1 MQKKWMLPIL
11 ALSMMAMAFLGCSN
25 DDNSDTGEGEVSVTL
40 SPTSLN
46 FDLANESKK
55 SETLIA
61 YINGIQSADVT
72 WKSSDPGVATVSD
85 GVVTALKTGPA
96 TITATAKADTTKTA
110 TCAVTVTDSRIL
122 TVTPKTLNLGIDE
135 TASVTVSLSGVT
147 WTSNRPEIA
156 SVASNGKVT
165 AHKEGTARITATL
178 GSQSDYCDVTVE
190 PNTTKEST
198 KNKIEVGT
206 SLAAYDSFK
215 YTGNGATIYIYSQS
229 GGLNFYGIDVGGRL
243 WNAGDFDSKDYTAT
257 EEFLSGGVTFTGV
270 IVGDGI
276 MSVDASS
283 KTIAG
288 KTFSKRFKTGGAGS
302 QTGRCLKIHVESNT
316 TFIFYACSSSGSDAR
331 TMIVE
336 VVEDDAA
343 DVDIVRPTGISLS
356 QTTASLDRTDDV
368 PNPTLTL
375 TATITNAVEVTS
387 GYETITWDSD
397 KENVAT
403 VSGGTVTAVD
413 VGTATITART
423 VNGKTA
429 TCAVTV
435 TSSMSAKTISLTDA
449 PMGYAS
455 LEKSYATSGGKTV
468 KTRADLINAVK
479 SGGVIIIDGMI
490 DMSEGRLVAAGKK
503 STDSTTALDSFVK
516 LNSSYATYSAWVD
529 AYSKACK
536 LTTEDDTAGATDG
549 TGNSSLQSVMK
560 KLNDAYGK
568 IIRLDLQSNTTLIG
582 KGPGCGIRGG
592 TIQING
598 KSNIQIRNLT
608 IQDPFDPFP
617 HHEVN
622 SKGETDGYNAQWDG
636 VNIQGTCKNI
646 WIDHCTFEDTIDLG
660 YVRTNGSTQE
670 KWQTYDGLCDLKN
683 DTTNVTISNCVFHDH
698 DKTMLMGSSDSDGD
712 NSKRFVTLYGNYF
725 YNCGQRLPMVRNT
738 TIHILNNYYDASSPH
753 YSQSYAVGCRKNSII
768 YAEGNYFGS
777 GIQYSFKDNDG
788 TLYAS
793 GNTDNSSRKNSTTIK
808 GSTLFS
814 SAVGKYTY
822 TAMSASDAKTNAM
835 NNAGAGYTLK

>member
-25 DDNSDTGEGEVSVTL
+25 DDNSDMGGGKSPDEGGS
-40 SPTSLN
+40 
-46 FDLANESKK
+46 
-55 SETLIA
+55 
-61 YINGIQSADVT
+61 
-72 WKSSDPGVATVSD
+72 
-85 GVVTALKTGPA
+85 
-96 TITATAKADTTKTA
+96 TTT
-110 TCAVTVTDSRIL
+110 L
-122 TVTPKTLNLGIDE
+122 TVTPTTLNLGINE
-135 TASVTVSLSGVT
+135 TALVTASLSGVT
-147 WTSNRPEIA
+147 WVSSRPEIA
-156 SVASNGKVT
+156 SVASNGTVT
-165 AHKEGTARITATL
+165 AREAGSARITATL
-178 GSQSDYCDVTVE
+178 GSKSAYCDVTVE
-190 PNTTKEST
+190 PNTTKESEKT
-198 KNKIEVGT
+198 EITVGT
-206 SLAAYDSFK
+206 SPAAYDSFK

-276 MSVDASS
+276 MSVDANS
-283 KTIAG
+283 KTIAR

-336 VVEDDAA
+336 VVEDDAK
-343 DVDIVRPTGISLS
+343 DVQVVRPSGITLDKSEA
-356 QTTASLDRTDDV
+356 TLDRTDDV

-375 TATITNAVEVTS
+375 KATITNAAEVTS

-403 VSGGTVTAVD
+403 VSNGKVTAVG

-449 PMGYAS
+449 PVGYAS
-455 LEKSYATSGGKTV
+455 LGTSYATSGGKTV

-516 LNSSYATYSAWVD
+516 SNSSYTTYSAWVD

-536 LTTEDDTAGATDG
+536 LTTEDDKAGATDG
-549 TGNSSLQSVMK
+549 TGNSALQSVMK
-560 KLNDAYGK
+560 KLNDGYGN
-568 IIRLDLQSNTTLIG
+568 IIKLNLQSNTTLIG

-608 IQDPFDPFP
+608 IQDSFDPFP
-617 HHEVN
+617 HHEAN
-622 SKGETDGYNAQWDG
+622 DGYNAQWDG

-660 YVRTNGSTQE
+660 YVKTNGSSQE

-683 DTTNVTISNCVFHDH
+683 DTTNVTISNCVFRDH

-712 NSKRFVTLYGNYF
+712 SSKRFVTLYGNYF
-725 YNCGQRLPMVRNT
+725 YNCGQRLPMVRKT
-738 TIHILNNYYDASSPH
+738 TIHILNNYYDASNPH
-753 YSQSYAVGCRKNSII
+753 YANSYAVGCRKDCII

-793 GNTDNSSRKNSTTIK
+793 GNTDNSSKRNSTTIK